1 MSQDREFENYM
12 QGKSGLSD
20 LYADLPQDKLPSH
33 LDAAILAEAH
43 RAVGARPGGK
53 PRRSWVIPLSMAAS
67 LFVAVIIGLQLPYLL
82 PGGSVPSQMRQEE
95 KHQEEKHQ
103 EEKQKAAKMEMAAA
117 DRSAPPPAAPAKVAP
132 EQKQSRAQANN
143 QPGVPPAEPA
153 PVTLAAKAVISL
165 NAAAPQRVP
174 PEPAPTMA
182 KPAQAFDK
190 KPMDAMAVAPAAP
203 VEAPPVVAERPAR
216 LYEQA
221 EPGNGA
227 ALKKERRQR
236 SSAEGNAADYSTQP
250 AAAAGTIVAAPETA
264 GLASPQAETK
274 ADMVNL
280 PPKEWLAR
288 IRQLKQQGKTD
299 EGKKELAAFRKR
311 YPDYSVPKDLETR

>member
-67 LFVAVIIGLQLPYLL
+67 LFVVVIIGLQLPYLL

-95 KHQEEKHQ
+95 KHQEEK
-103 EEKQKAAKMEMAAA
+103 QKAAKMEMAAA
-117 DRSAPPPAAPAKVAP
+117 DRIAPPSAAPAKVAP
-132 EQKQSRAQANN
+132 EQKPSRAQANN
-143 QPGVPPAEPA
+143 QPGAPPAEPA
-153 PVTLAAKAVISL
+153 PVTPAAKAVTSL
-165 NAAAPQRVP
+165 NAAAPQRVS

-203 VEAPPVVAERPAR
+203 VEAPPVVAERPVR
-216 LYEQA
+216 LYEQV

-236 SSAEGNAADYSTQP
+236 SSADGNAADYSTQP
-250 AAAAGTIVAAPETA
+250 AATAGTIVAAPETA
-264 GLASPQAETK
+264 GLASEPQAETK
-274 ADMVNL
+274 ADLANL

-288 IRQLKQQGKTD
+288 IRQLKKQGKTD
-299 EGKKELAAFRKR
+299 EAKKELAAFRKR
-311 YPDYSVPKDLETR
+311 YPDYSVPKDMETR